1 MLAANRAGQEGERDI
16 LGHWIWALPVL
27 LVVAYLSI
35 SQIDLYPPTV
45 DEFYSM
51 YNSGWI
57 TNSPYSPI
65 EVLQSL
71 ELNSPNHTPLYFL
84 LLNVWGNLVGYDI
97 VLGRAP
103 TIFAGL
109 LALSMIFRLTRD
121 FVAPTAGFFALLIVS
136 SNAFY
141 NYFIPHVRMYPLL
154 LFLSALVLW
163 LYLRIV
169 YQQPCAKRRDYFAL
183 AVASNALANVHA
195 FSALLFAS
203 LGVYHL
209 FIAPKDRRWAGV
221 SLAVSAAL
229 LIFSPWIV
237 VLITGGIDRT
247 FEYWQLGSAT
257 VGDILS
263 AWLAMTFNGS
273 LVLPLISIAG
283 VIIGR
288 RTAMIRSKPYI
299 LLCPIYIIVLGFT
312 AWLTGGLGAHSM
324 RLTMSG
330 WPPTILFLSAG
341 LYALYRVRK
350 SLGLIVIVWI
360 LAGLI
365 FQQTA
370 VWRPYLEGRILHMD
384 SPPWHAISRKLLAYP
399 SPAPALSFRIQFQG
413 LSWPGH
419 IDYPQRKYYFE
430 RHGSSLKY
438 FDAIESLQR
447 HVFLLA
453 ITEPAFRV
461 FYREADIDAAQATEL
476 ENIFLEADYDLCFDL
491 ELIQDIRIS
500 EYRWASLR
508 CEEPSVILSSLT
520 DYLEYEFYG
529 SALNAEAD
537 RLAFTD
543 QWTARIDAVYDN
555 HMMSFQVIS
564 DDWRNEAQLDLPL
577 VHDGVLRQFT
587 IDVSN
592 VPPGKYRLMLILY
605 DKFTGEKASWIDNAG
620 DVPSLQELTS
630 FVIPKRE

>member
-1 MLAANRAGQEGERDI
+1 MHARNTAGYLHENGI
-16 LGHWIWALPVL
+16 LGHWIWAMPVL
-27 LVVAYLSI
+27 LVVAFLSI
-35 SQIDLYPPTV
+35 YQIDLYPPTV

-57 TNSPYSPI
+57 INSPYSPI

-121 FVAPTAGFFALLIVS
+121 FITPIAGLFALAIVS
-136 SNAFY
+136 GNAFY
-141 NYFIPHVRMYPLL
+141 NYFLPHVRMYPQL
-154 LFLSALVLW
+154 LFLSAAVLW

-169 YQQPCAKRRDYFAL
+169 YQQPSVKRRDYLAL
-183 AVASNALANVHA
+183 AVASYALAIVHA

-237 VLITGGIDRT
+237 VLITGGIDHT
-247 FEYWQLGSAT
+247 FEYWQQGTAT

-263 AWLAMTFNGS
+263 AWLAVTFNGS
-273 LVLPLISIAG
+273 MILPLLSIAG
-283 VIIGR
+283 VITGL
-288 RTAMIRSKPYI
+288 RTGMIRSKPY
-299 LLCPIYIIVLGFT
+299 LFLCPIFIIVLGLT
-312 AWLTGGLGAHSM
+312 AWLTGALGDHSM
-324 RLTMSG
+324 RLTLSG
-330 WPPTILFLSAG
+330 WPPTILFLTAG
-341 LYALYRVRK
+341 LYALYRVRQ

-365 FQQTA
+365 FQQSA
-370 VWRPYLEGRILHMD
+370 VWRPYLEGRIFHMA

-399 SPAPALSFRIQFQG
+399 SPAPALSFRVQFQG

-419 IDYPQRKYYFE
+419 IDHPQRRYYFE
-430 RHGSSLKY
+430 RHGIAIKY
-438 FDAIESLQR
+438 FDAIKSLQR
-447 HVFLLA
+447 HMSLLA

-461 FYREADIDAAQATEL
+461 FYREADINAAEATAL
-476 ENIFLEADYDLCFDL
+476 ENIFLEANYGLCFDS
-491 ELIQDIRIS
+491 ELIQDIRIR

-537 RLAFTD
+537 RLTFAD
-543 QWTARIDAVYDN
+543 QLTARIDAVDEN
-555 HMMSFQVIS
+555 LMMSFQVIS

-577 VHDGVLRQFT
+577 VHDGDLRHFS
-587 IDVSN
+587 IDVSD
-592 VPPGKYRLMLILY
+592 VPPGKYRLMVILY
-605 DKFTGEKASWIDNAG
+605 DTLTGEKAPWIDNAG
-620 DVPSLQELTS
+620 DVPSMQELTS
-630 FVIPKRE
+630 FVIPER

>member
-1 MLAANRAGQEGERDI
+1 MLVAGRAGQEGERDI

-57 TNSPYSPI
+57 INSPYSPI

-183 AVASNALANVHA
+183 AVASYALANVHA

-209 FIAPKDRRWAGV
+209 FIAPKDRRWTGV
-221 SLAVSAAL
+221 SLSIVAAL
-229 LIFSPWIV
+229 LLFSPWII
-237 VLITGGIDRT
+237 VLITGGIDHT
-247 FEYWQLGSAT
+247 FEYWQQGTAT

-263 AWLAMTFNGS
+263 AWFAVTFNGS
-273 LVLPLISIAG
+273 AVLPLLSLAG
-283 VIIGR
+283 VIIGL
-288 RTAMIRSKPYI
+288 RTAKIRSTPY
-299 LLCPIYIIVLGFT
+299 LLLPPIFIHHVGAHRLADRRSWRSQHAPDTVRLAADDSIPVGRTVCALSREKIARAHCHCLDLGGPGFPT
-312 AWLTGGLGAHSM
+312 DGGLGA
-324 RLTMSG
+324 
-330 WPPTILFLSAG
+330 LS
-341 LYALYRVRK
+341 
-350 SLGLIVIVWI
+350 
-360 LAGLI
+360 
-365 FQQTA
+365 
-370 VWRPYLEGRILHMD
+370 
-384 SPPWHAISRKLLAYP
+384 
-399 SPAPALSFRIQFQG
+399 
-413 LSWPGH
+413 
-419 IDYPQRKYYFE
+419 
-430 RHGSSLKY
+430 
-438 FDAIESLQR
+438 
-447 HVFLLA
+447 
-453 ITEPAFRV
+453 
-461 FYREADIDAAQATEL
+461 
-476 ENIFLEADYDLCFDL
+476 
-491 ELIQDIRIS
+491 
-500 EYRWASLR
+500 
-508 CEEPSVILSSLT
+508 
-520 DYLEYEFYG
+520 
-529 SALNAEAD
+529 
-537 RLAFTD
+537 
-543 QWTARIDAVYDN
+543 
-555 HMMSFQVIS
+555 
-564 DDWRNEAQLDLPL
+564 
-577 VHDGVLRQFT
+577 
-587 IDVSN
+587 
-592 VPPGKYRLMLILY
+592 
-605 DKFTGEKASWIDNAG
+605 
-620 DVPSLQELTS
+620 
-630 FVIPKRE
+630 